1 MNWYFVLLNKL
12 SGTVLE
18 SSGRADS
25 NTVHGFDNWPRFV
38 GVIEQNKISNSFCH
52 YCITS
57 PSVIKYQVMG
67 ERGKK
72 ETERDIPESQP
83 TYFYNYM

>member
-1 MNWYFVLLNKL
+1 MESWGLADIK
-12 SGTVLE
+12 TV
-18 SSGRADS
+18 SS
-25 NTVHGFDNWPRFV
+25 FDNWPRIV
-38 GVIEQNKISNSFCH
+38 RVIEEDKISNSFCH

-83 TYFYNYM
+83 TYSTIICSKWNSFSETAGT